1 MFLVNW
7 TIISFF
13 IEGLNNE
20 VLMSPPH
27 NNALLNQRE
36 SLLITQP
43 SSIPSSPLAS
53 PGAHSSTSFCLQ
65 SPSAQSVINITS
77 SHENDD
83 PTTDPNW
90 QATKPTVRER
100 NAAMFNN
107 ELMAD
112 IKFVVGCDGELLI
125 SAFFKNVSHN
135 LLYRTS
141 SNDPRSQIC
150 AGNWLVCVLC
160 NVLWRTRREQ
170 VGNLCT
176 WCGTV
181 CFLDNASLF
190 VLRRD
195 STWSWQRP
203 RNTLRC

>member
-1 MFLVNW
+1 MFVSLRHAV
-7 TIISFF
+7 
-13 IEGLNNE
+13 NNE

-53 PGAHSSTSFCLQ
+53 PGAQNSTTFCLQ
-65 SPSAQSVINITS
+65 SPSGLSEGNLNNES
-77 SHENDD
+77 DD

-112 IKFVVGCDGELLI
+112 IKFVVGCDGESLNALHFH
-125 SAFFKNVSHN
+125 SRVHFPFFRQNKFK
-135 LLYRTS
+135 RFRPTS
-141 SNDPRSQIC
+141 MS
-150 AGNWLVCVLC
+150 
-160 NVLWRTRREQ
+160 
-170 VGNLCT
+170 
-176 WCGTV
+176 
-181 CFLDNASLF
+181 
-190 VLRRD
+190 
-195 STWSWQRP
+195 
-203 RNTLRC
+203 